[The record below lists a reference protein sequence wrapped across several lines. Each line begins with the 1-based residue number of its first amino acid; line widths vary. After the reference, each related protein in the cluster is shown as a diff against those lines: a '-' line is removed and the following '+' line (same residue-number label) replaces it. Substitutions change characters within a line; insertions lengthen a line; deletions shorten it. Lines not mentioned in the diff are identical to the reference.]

1 MRENQFHGDGLSQC
15 NTLVC
20 RSGVGWT
27 DRDRLKLSCKTNKT
41 DSRTFPDDTGAPP
54 STANAP
60 ITHSKPV
67 VDKDGCQVMVVNK
80 VVSVYDADGKLLRT
94 ESITDYTKKNIL
106 DSFATIDTFTS
117 KWKELKKSQT
127 LLIC

>member
-1 MRENQFHGDGLSQC
+1 MDFRNVTRLFADPEWDGPIEIDSNYPAKLTKRIHVHFLM
-15 NTLVC
+15 TL
-20 RSGVGWT
+20 
-27 DRDRLKLSCKTNKT
+27 
-41 DSRTFPDDTGAPP
+41 APP

>member
-1 MRENQFHGDGLSQC
+1 
-15 NTLVC
+15 
-20 RSGVGWT
+20 
-27 DRDRLKLSCKTNKT
+27 
-41 DSRTFPDDTGAPP
+41 
-54 STANAP
+54 
-60 ITHSKPV
+60 
-67 VDKDGCQVMVVNK
+67 MVVNK